1 MHGKIYYSISMG
13 ILTSTSMDTKFSSY
27 SFLKQQLCT
36 PVYALEYSVLALLP
50 RHTLVSFGI
59 SRGFKRLR

>member
-13 ILTSTSMDTKFSSY
+13 ILMDTKFSSY
-27 SFLKQQLCT
+27 SFLKQQLCTST

-59 SRGFKRLR
+59 SRGLRLR